1 MEISAPYQ
9 QQTDPT
15 VLVVDDDADICQIL
29 QRMLSKEHYSVRIS
43 KSVAEATKAIE
54 EKLFDLYMLD
64 YNLTDGTGFDVARDI
79 RSKGSEAPII
89 LLSGCD
95 PASVA
100 GSFNGFG
107 ESGSIIFIF
116 LILSRMLK
124 RFQAMPLCA
133 EKSTRR
139 LFGRFILSPKS
150 G

>member
-100 GSFNGFG
+100 GRAEELHVFH
-107 ESGSIIFIF
+107 
-116 LILSRMLK
+116 ILSKPFSR
-124 RFQAMPLCA
+124 AMITNA
-133 EKSTRR
+133 VKNAIE
-139 LFGRFILSPKS
+139 SPKTVLTVLAKAVA
-150 G
+150 